1 MTSVKTDP
9 RAQSGGPRSEN
20 AQDYD
25 LSAVAM
31 PRAPEGN
38 PFARTPALKDLPVLE
53 KGDRGDMVK
62 LLQAKLRQEGY
73 SIAIDGVFGP
83 GTERAVEAFQIKE
96 GLKPDG
102 DVGPKTWSKLVDDDY
117 AAASAAP
124 SPERPVTPSGGA
136 SREAATQ
143 TSYNDWR
150 DDALTVSGND
160 PRFQAMMSF
169 VRRWEGGYTVD
180 HAGPTNYGITKPF
193 YQEYLKDNGKSSL
206 FSKSVRS
213 LTEKDAIGIYHDQI
227 WKRGGVEDVATASDR
242 AGIARGTLSHKNS
255 TALLGVALGNGSVN
269 YGEGRAERFLKEAFD
284 GAGIPAGELADR
296 AVIAA
301 RQGKVD
307 KVLARY
313 LESEEAHYK
322 RLGKEAKYDQYLE
335 GWMNRH
341 NSLEGALRGPLREG
355 VPVALLQKDVK

>member
-1 MTSVKTDP
+1 
-9 RAQSGGPRSEN
+9 
-20 AQDYD
+20 
-25 LSAVAM
+25 
-31 PRAPEGN
+31 
-38 PFARTPALKDLPVLE
+38 
-53 KGDRGDMVK
+53 
-62 LLQAKLRQEGY
+62 
-73 SIAIDGVFGP
+73 
-83 GTERAVEAFQIKE
+83 
-96 GLKPDG
+96 
-102 DVGPKTWSKLVDDDY
+102 
-117 AAASAAP
+117 
-124 SPERPVTPSGGA
+124 
-136 SREAATQ
+136 
-143 TSYNDWR
+143 
-150 DDALTVSGND
+150 
-160 PRFQAMMSF
+160 

-242 AGIARGTLSHKNS
+242 AGIARSALTHKNS

-341 NSLEGALRGPLREG
+341 NSLEAALRGPLREG